1 LPQRASAPVFVDKLK
16 QGDKTMKP
24 RRLLLATAA
33 ALALGGLT
41 APAQAQQTIRLT
53 AAAGHPPVFLWIK
66 LVDEFFIPEV
76 DKRLAAAGKHK
87 IDWTKAWGGTLI
99 KLGSESK
106 GIADGVADFGFVGTI
121 FEAPKFPMQNVS
133 YFAPFGTD
141 DIAVITKVVNDMQTS
156 IPAMGQAWTKN
167 GLVYLGGAALDAYHI
182 WTSFPIKSVDDL
194 KGKKITAPGPAA
206 NWIRD
211 TGAVAVAGNLN
222 TYYEDIKSGVS
233 NGVITFATGAW
244 GAKVHEVA
252 PYITKVNFGSQYA
265 GGLAMN
271 KGRFDRLPPEV
282 QKVFREVAG
291 EYQQRFAAAQA
302 ETAAALL
309 KKMEGAG
316 AKISELPAAER
327 KRWADTL
334 PPIAKTWAADL
345 QAKGMPGDLVL
356 NGFMDGLK
364 KAGAQPARDWAG
376 K

>member
-1 LPQRASAPVFVDKLK
+1 
-16 QGDKTMKP
+16 MK
-24 RRLLLATAA
+24 RRLLCTVTLL
-33 ALALGGLT
+33 ALAGLG

-53 AAAGHPPVFLWIK
+53 AAAGHPPVFLWVK
-66 LVDEFFIPEV
+66 LIDEYFIPEV
-76 DKRLAAAGKHK
+76 DKRLAAGGKHK
-87 IDWTKAWGGTLI
+87 IEWTKAWGGTLI

-133 YFAPFGTD
+133 YFSPFGSE
-141 DIAVITKVVNDMQTS
+141 DITVVTQVVNDMQKS
-156 IPAMGQAWTKN
+156 IPAMGDAWTKN
-167 GLVYLGGAALDAYHI
+167 GLVYLGGAALDGYHI
-182 WTSFPIKSVDDL
+182 WTSFPIQSVDDL

-206 NWIRD
+206 NWIRG

-271 KGRFDRLPPEV
+271 KGRFDRLPAEV
-282 QKVFREVAG
+282 KTVFRDVAA
-291 EYQQRFAAAQA
+291 EYQKRFAAAQT
-302 ETAAALL
+302 ETANALM
-309 KKMEGAG
+309 KRMQDAG
-316 AKISELPAAER
+316 AKIVELPAAER

-345 QAKGMPGDLVL
+345 QAKGMPGDQVL
-356 NGFMDGLK
+356 HGFMDGLK